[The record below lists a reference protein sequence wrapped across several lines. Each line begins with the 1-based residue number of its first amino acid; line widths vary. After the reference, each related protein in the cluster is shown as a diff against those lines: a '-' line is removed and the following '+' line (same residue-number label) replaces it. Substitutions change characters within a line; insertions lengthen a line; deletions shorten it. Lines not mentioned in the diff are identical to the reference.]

1 MNLLKTK
8 IFTVAANKKKII
20 FVMIVLTVM
29 LTGLQ
34 CSVYQTITNLS
45 RLQFKL
51 GQTTNISLAGVSLN
65 GKRKISDLSSLD
77 ALKLSASFIRGSLP
91 LTFTLYVDAKNPN
104 DGTGGYPRTNAAITS
119 FPWRLF
125 IDDKETI
132 SGNIG
137 NQVEVPGTGE
147 ASVIP
152 LSVTVDLIKFF
163 NDKGYD
169 GIINLAL
176 NISGYGTS
184 TSKLALFAKPTVR
197 TEIGNITY
205 PEELK
210 IVSFVYSK

>member
-1 MNLLKTK
+1 MKKLSIIIL
-8 IFTVAANKKKII
+8 FLAVA
-20 FVMIVLTVM
+20 
-29 LTGLQ
+29 GLN

-51 GQTTNISLAGVSLN
+51 GPTTNISLAGVSLE
-65 GKRKISDLSSLD
+65 GKRKIGDLSSLD

-119 FPWRLF
+119 FPWKLF

-137 NQVEVPGTGE
+137 NPVDVPGTGE
-147 ASVIP
+147 ATAIP
-152 LSVTVDLIKFF
+152 LNISVDLINFF
-163 NDKGYD
+163 KDKGYE
-169 GIINLAL
+169 GIINLAM

-184 TSKLALFAKPTVR
+184 PSKLALFAQPTVR

-205 PEELK
+205 PKELK
-210 IVSFVYSK
+210 IISFEYSSALSNL